1 MFFLNQLPKT
11 VFLIFILLS
20 AHCEAVHAQT
30 SGKFILF
37 DGTQKFSAGDN
48 PTWASPEYDDS
59 KWQQIKIPGSWQS
72 QGTKSAKGMGW
83 YRIRFNIP
91 NGFNVYLPAVLIGR
105 IGDVDEVFFN
115 GVKIGGEGIIG
126 DRFIEATKVERLYS
140 VQPNLIN
147 YNKDNILA
155 VRVMNTYLNGGIF
168 DKGAAFGDYN
178 LLKLEKVNRENVI
191 IVIEFCLFTFFA
203 MFFVA
208 CFFLYI
214 KGLRDK
220 EYIFFWL
227 FISLYGLLVFL
238 GSITFYK
245 TGLKTLY
252 VQQTI
257 SSLSAILPFFLV
269 LLLVHMCQIKYY
281 LHIKFFLAIYF
292 FIAVA
297 LPFTHGYTAR
307 AALLTFWK
315 ITFILTAIYIAY
327 LSVRV
332 YVRKFNE
339 SGPLLL
345 GVTGLVFGLILESI
359 AGLDLVQITGFFLWD
374 YSAIFFM
381 ICVMYALTSR
391 YTRIQKEL
399 RSASVKIFDAH
410 EEERKRLSRELH
422 DGVGQSLLSFKL
434 KMKMIDKEKQ
444 ENFSI
449 DRKEFREL
457 LSDISG
463 IISELKDVSMDLRPA
478 FLEDAEL
485 VEAITWHAERM
496 QEKSGVAI
504 NIHQQDSVKINPRL
518 KDNIYRIFQEA
529 LSNAIQ
535 HSEAD
540 TVNVILD
547 RKEKNFYL
555 EIRDNGKG
563 FDPAKTQDGR
573 KGIGMYTIK
582 ERVELLGGILRVRSS
597 AEKGTSISIEV
608 PIE

>member
-1 MFFLNQLPKT
+1 MILSFHFICLSVQAEENP
-11 VFLIFILLS
+11 LIL
-20 AHCEAVHAQT
+20 
-30 SGKFILF
+30 
-37 DGTQKFSAGDN
+37 DGTQNFSAGDN
-48 PTWASPEYDDS
+48 PIWASPEYDDS
-59 KWQQIKIPGSWQS
+59 KWQQIKVPGSWQS
-72 QGTKSAKGMGW
+72 QGIKSEKGMGW
-83 YRIRFNIP
+83 YRIRFKIP
-91 NGFNVYLPAVLIGR
+91 DGFNVYLPAVLIGR

-140 VQPNLIN
+140 FQPNLIN

-178 LLKLEKVNRENVI
+178 LLKLEKVKRENGI
-191 IVIEFCLFTFFA
+191 IVIEYCLFTFFA

-227 FISLYGLLVFL
+227 FISLYGLLVFF
-238 GSITFYK
+238 GSITFHS

-257 SSLSAILPFFLV
+257 NVLSAILPFV
-269 LLLVHMCQIKYY
+269 LIMLLVHMYQIKYY

-292 FIAVA
+292 FIAAA
-297 LPFTHGYTAR
+297 LPFTHSYTAR

-315 ITFILTAIYIAY
+315 ITFILTAFYIAY
-327 LSVRV
+327 LSVKV

-359 AGLDLVQITGFFLWD
+359 VGLDLVQITGFFLWD

-399 RSASVKIFDAH
+399 RFASVKIFDAH

-444 ENFSI
+444 EKISI
-449 DRKEFREL
+449 DKKEFGEL

-496 QEKSGVAI
+496 QEKSGIAI
-504 NIHQQDSVKINPRL
+504 KINQQDSIILNPKL
-518 KDNIYRIFQEA
+518 KDNIYRILQEA

-535 HSEAD
+535 HSEANIVD
-540 TVNVILD
+540 ITLG
-547 RKEKNFYL
+547 RKGKNFYF

-563 FDPAKTQDGR
+563 FDLAKTQGGR

-582 ERVELLGGILRVRSS
+582 ERVELLGGILRVRTS
-597 AEKGTSISIEV
+597 AEKGTSIFIEV
-608 PIE
+608 PLE